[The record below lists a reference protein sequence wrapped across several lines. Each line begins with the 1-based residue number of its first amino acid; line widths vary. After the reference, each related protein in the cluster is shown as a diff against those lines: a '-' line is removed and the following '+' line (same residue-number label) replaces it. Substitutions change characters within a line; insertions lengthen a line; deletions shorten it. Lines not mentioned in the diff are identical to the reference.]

1 MILPELLS
9 ILPNSS
15 DSPKNSGPDVA
26 DSPNTSQVNT
36 NVSAD
41 SPKIEFIDRNELPE
55 GKLARSK
62 RSGFLDAESLYRQAE
77 MFMQPDGLKRFKHFY
92 KQQIDSN
99 DRYGCHCQMKDLV
112 SQDYI
117 DYEYEEKMKKQF
129 PYSGTPVDDLDRAC
143 HNHRECLRCAKME

>member
-1 MILPELLS
+1 MKSIILATGVFLGQNGVEPTLLPAKSEVYSKSQKSVIEMILPELLS

-15 DSPKNSGPDVA
+15 VSSKTSSPDVVVV
-26 DSPNTSQVNT
+26 DPPKISTKEP
-36 NVSAD
+36 AD
-41 SPKIEFIDRNELPE
+41 SPKIEFTDKNELPE

-99 DRYGCHCQMKDLV
+99 DRYGC
-112 SQDYI
+112 
-117 DYEYEEKMKKQF
+117 
-129 PYSGTPVDDLDRAC
+129 
-143 HNHRECLRCAKME
+143 